1 MNGYEAF
8 KRILEIDN
16 QLLILAEKLQ
26 KTKKASEV
34 ATINAAMDK
43 LDSEFLELK
52 NKLAKIELPL

>member
-8 KRILEIDN
+8 KRILEIDS

-34 ATINAAMDK
+34 AKINASMDN

>member
-16 QLLILAEKLQ
+16 ELLILAKKLQ
-26 KTKKASEV
+26 KTKKASEI
-34 ATINAAMDK
+34 AALNAAMDK
-43 LDSEFLELK
+43 LDLEFLELK

>member
-16 QLLILAEKLQ
+16 ELLILAKKLQ

-34 ATINAAMDK
+34 AAINAAMDK
-43 LDSEFLELK
+43 LDLEFLELK

>member
-34 ATINAAMDK
+34 ATINAAMDT